1 METAPLRLVIR
12 FSDTMF
18 EVSDVVSLHNQIV
31 DEHGAVW
38 FGKLGGT
45 LSLSRPV
52 TKSLGCVKNILLICN
67 KAG

>member
-1 METAPLRLVIR
+1 MENTPLHLVIR

-18 EVSDVVSLHNQIV
+18 EVDDEISLHNQVV

-45 LSLSRPV
+45 LSLSR
-52 TKSLGCVKNILLICN
+52 IE
-67 KAG
+67 